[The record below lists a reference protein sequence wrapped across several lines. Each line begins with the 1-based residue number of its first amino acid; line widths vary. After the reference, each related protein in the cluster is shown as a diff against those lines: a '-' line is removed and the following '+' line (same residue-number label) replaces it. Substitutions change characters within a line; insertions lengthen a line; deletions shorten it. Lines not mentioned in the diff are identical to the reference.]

1 MKETTTLPI
10 QISFDLSDFMFI
22 KIDEHEAATDLINYS
37 IVCHKGKLIRK
48 GQFKGAFTQL
58 RVTHLSSGRY
68 NIIFS
73 DRHENEK
80 KFDFIKEADTADS
93 YAVYQVE

>member
-22 KIDEHEAATDLINYS
+22 KIDEHEISNDIINYA
-37 IVCHKGKLIRK
+37 IVSQNGQPVRK
-48 GQFKGAFTQL
+48 GQFKGAYTQL